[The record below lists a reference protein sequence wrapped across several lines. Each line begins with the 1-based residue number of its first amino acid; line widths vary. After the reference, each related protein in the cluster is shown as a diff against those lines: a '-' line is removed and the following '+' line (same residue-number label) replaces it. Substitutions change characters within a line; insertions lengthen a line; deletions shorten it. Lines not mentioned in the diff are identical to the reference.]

1 MSYNKKL
8 DSNSTPSIQFFEPD
22 NKSFKVI
29 RIIVVVI
36 AATLIISM
44 AKFTSKPLQ
53 KFLDCTSY
61 DRSCQNSKRIQTIMS
76 ITVSFVIVIVALVA
90 VGFVLNIIG
99 LKLGSILAGAGI
111 VGLIIGLGAQS
122 VIKDVVTGMLII
134 SENQISE
141 GDYVYITNTSG
152 EVINGTVLELSVRL
166 VKIETQQGSEVFIP
180 SGNILHITN
189 TSRNSQNV
197 MVTVTVPITIDARTI
212 ITSLETLADQIYSDP
227 LINNKLLDKPTIVG
241 VNTLSDKDY
250 SVYIQT
256 QVAAGNQWDIG
267 RYIRLQVLQ
276 VLQNMQVHAPQVFV
290 NIENNASGMGNINAS
305 KSQQT
310 ATKPIS

>member
-1 MSYNKKL
+1 MGYDNAKHG
-8 DSNSTPSIQFFEPD
+8 SNPKPSIQFFEPGT
-22 NKSFKVI
+22 KSFKAV
-29 RIIVVVI
+29 RIIVVTV

-44 AKFTSKPLQ
+44 AKITSKPLQ
-53 KFLDCTSY
+53 KFLDCTS
-61 DRSCQNSKRIQTIMS
+61 DDSSCQNSKRIQTIMS
-76 ITVSFVIVIVALVA
+76 ITLSFVIVIVAIVA
-90 VGFVLNIIG
+90 VGIILNIIG

-122 VIKDVVTGMLII
+122 VIKDIVTGILII

-197 MVTVTVPITIDARTI
+197 MVTITVPITTDARTI
-212 ITSLETLADQIYSDP
+212 ISSLETLADQIYADP
-227 LINNKLLDKPTIVG
+227 SINSRLLDKPTIVG

-250 SVYIQT
+250 SVYIRT

-267 RYIRLQVLQ
+267 RYVRLQVLQ
-276 VLQNMQVHAPQVFV
+276 LLQNLNVHAPQVFV
-290 NIENNASGMGNINAS
+290 NIENTSLGIRNTNESTPRPNTP
-305 KSQQT
+305 K
-310 ATKPIS
+310 